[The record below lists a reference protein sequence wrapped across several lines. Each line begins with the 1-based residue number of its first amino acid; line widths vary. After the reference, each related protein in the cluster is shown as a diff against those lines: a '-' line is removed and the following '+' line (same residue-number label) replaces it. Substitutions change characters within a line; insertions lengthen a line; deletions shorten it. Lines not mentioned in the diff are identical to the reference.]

1 MKRSVRNTVKRL
13 RQVCPLNT
21 PVRVVSQ
28 SLEDTPACGFCTA
41 YYNAEGELNRFIIV
55 INTDLCEQAEL
66 DTVLHEWAHALDI
79 ERNGVGR
86 NPHRR
91 SWGVAFAQVWNCFFA
106 T

>member
-13 RQVCPLNT
+13 QQVCPLNT

-28 SLEDTPACGFCTA
+28 SLENTPACGFCTA
-41 YYNAEGELNRFIIV
+41 YFNPDGSLSRFIIV
-55 INTDLCEQAEL
+55 ISTELCEQAEL

-86 NPHRR
+86 NPHRQ
-91 SWGVAFAQVWNCFFA
+91 SWGRAFSYVWNRFFA